1 MPKTVLSDMK
11 SHMEKTVAVLKA
23 EFQKVRTGR
32 ASTAILDSVKVDYYG
47 NPTPISQVAT
57 LAIPEPR
64 LITITPWES
73 KQIAA
78 IEKAIF
84 NANIGLTPSNDGKSI
99 RLSLPP
105 LTEERRK
112 EIVKDLK
119 KMAEDNRVALRN
131 IRRDAID
138 RLKKLEKDKSI
149 TEDELKKYEKEVQDN
164 TKSFEVKIDEAMTNK
179 EKEVM
184 EV

>member
-11 SHMEKTVAVLKA
+11 THMEKTVAVLKA

-73 KQIAA
+73 KQIAV

>member
-1 MPKTVLSDMK
+1 MAKTVLSDMK
-11 SHMEKTVAVLKA
+11 THMEKTVAVLKT

-32 ASTAILDSVKVDYYG
+32 ASTTVLDSIKVDYYG
-47 NPTPISQVAT
+47 TPTPISQVAT
-57 LAIPEPR
+57 LAVPEPR
-64 LITITPWES
+64 LITISPWEA
-73 KQIAA
+73 KLIPA

-99 RLSLPP
+99 RLNLPP

-119 KMAEDNRVALRN
+119 KMAEENRVALRN

-138 RLKKLEKDKSI
+138 RLKKLEKEKSI
-149 TEDELKKYEKEVQDN
+149 TEDELKKYEKDVQEC
-164 TKSFEVKIDEAMTNK
+164 TKSFEIKVDEAMASK

>member
-11 SHMEKTVAVLKA
+11 THMEKTVAVLKA

-73 KQIAA
+73 KQIAV
-78 IEKAIF
+78 IEKVIF